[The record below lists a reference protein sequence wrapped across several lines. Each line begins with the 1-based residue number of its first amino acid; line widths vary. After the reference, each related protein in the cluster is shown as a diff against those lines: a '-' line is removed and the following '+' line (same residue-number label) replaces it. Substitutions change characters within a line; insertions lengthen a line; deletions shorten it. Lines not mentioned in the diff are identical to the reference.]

1 MNFKK
6 IITGL
11 ALSMLL
17 STGMAVAADF
27 SKGLQA
33 AQSGDF
39 KTALAVWTPLAEQG
53 NAMAQ
58 FNLGHMYANGYG
70 VPENDKTAVKW
81 FTKAAEQE
89 LAEGQFN
96 LGAMYDFGDGVPEND
111 KTAVK
116 WYTLAAEQGYA
127 IAQRYL
133 GAMYDFGDGV
143 PRNDKTAVKWY
154 TLASY
159 NGNEVA
165 RENKDKVTKQMTP
178 ADIST
183 AQDMSSRCL
192 ENNYRDC

>member
-81 FTKAAEQE
+81 FTKAAEQG

-116 WYTLAAEQGYA
+116 WY
-127 IAQRYL
+127 
-133 GAMYDFGDGV
+133 
-143 PRNDKTAVKWY
+143 N
-154 TLASY
+154 LASY
-159 NGNEVA
+159 NGNKNA
-165 RENKDKVTKQMTP
+165 GENKNKIAKQMTP
-178 ADIST
+178 ADISK
-183 AQDMSSRCL
+183 AQDMSSACL
-192 ENNYRDC
+192 ASNYMDC

>member
-11 ALSMLL
+11 VLSMLL

-81 FTKAAEQE
+81 FTKAAEQG

-96 LGAMYDFGDGVPEND
+96 LGAMYDFGDGVP
-111 KTAVK
+111 
-116 WYTLAAEQGYA
+116 Q
-127 IAQRYL
+127 
-133 GAMYDFGDGV
+133 
-143 PRNDKTAVKWY
+143 NDKTAVKWY

-159 NGNEVA
+159 NGSEVA
-165 RENKDKVTKQMTP
+165 RENKDAVAKQMTP
-178 ADIST
+178 ADISA

>member
-81 FTKAAEQE
+81 FTKAAEQG

-116 WYTLAAEQGYA
+116 WYTLAAE
-127 IAQRYL
+127 L
-133 GAMYDFGDGV
+133 WFAM
-143 PRNDKTAVKWY
+143 T
-154 TLASY
+154 
-159 NGNEVA
+159 
-165 RENKDKVTKQMTP
+165 Q
-178 ADIST
+178 
-183 AQDMSSRCL
+183 
-192 ENNYRDC
+192 

>member
-81 FTKAAEQE
+81 FTKAAEQG

-96 LGAMYDFGDGVPEND
+96 LGAMYDFGDGVPQND

-127 IAQRYL
+127 KGQYNL
-133 GAMYDFGDGV
+133 GTMYANGRGV
-143 PRNDKTAVKWY
+143 PENDKTAVKWY

-159 NGNEVA
+159 NGSEVA
-165 RENKDKVTKQMTP
+165 RENKDAVAKQMTP
-178 ADIST
+178 ADISA